1 MAGVWDSNMKRL
13 VEINPQA
20 FVTWLLGDAQVV
32 QELPGHLNRAIDID
46 ILYEILLRGQRVAL
60 HIEFQRYRDTNMAE
74 RVWEYNV
81 FATRKYSCTVIS
93 FVIYLKEDGKVAE
106 SPYIRDLPD
115 GQEIHRFNFSNI
127 KLWETPTEELMG
139 LGLTG
144 LLPMLPL
151 TKEGGKREIIE
162 DVVKSLLQVEDRGIQ
177 KNLLT
182 ITFTLSSLALDIQDD
197 KAWLVRRFRMF
208 QDIIRDT
215 EIYQYIMHE
224 GVEQERQQELKR
236 LRQML
241 MAFVQAHYTELIP
254 LAERKAEEIN
264 SVEVLNELALNVGL
278 ARSKEDVRRYLEEVK
293 DK

>member
-1 MAGVWDSNMKRL
+1 
-13 VEINPQA
+13 
-20 FVTWLLGDAQVV
+20 
-32 QELPGHLNRAIDID
+32 
-46 ILYEILLRGQRVAL
+46 
-60 HIEFQRYRDTNMAE
+60 MAE

-93 FVIYLKEDGKVAE
+93 FVIYLKKDGKIAE

-144 LLPMLPL
+144 LLPLLPL

-162 DVVKSLLQVEDRGIQ
+162 EVVTNLLQVEDKGLQ

-182 ITFTLSSLALDIQDD
+182 ITFTLSSLALDVQDD
-197 KAWLVRRFRMF
+197 KTWLLRRFRMF

-224 GVEQERQQELKR
+224 GLEQGIEQGLEQGIEQGRKQERQKELQR

-241 MAFVQAHYTELIP
+241 IAFVQARSTELVS
-254 LAERKAEEIN
+254 LAQRKAEEIT
-264 SVEVLNELALNVGL
+264 SIEVLNELALQVGL
-278 ARSKEDVRRYLEEVK
+278 AQSAEEVRRYLEEAK
-293 DK
+293 AK